1 MVVDIIRAGPHQSQA
16 VITGRTVT
24 PLSAAREEHD
34 GRTLS
39 WRV

>member
-16 VITGRTVT
+16 VITRRVT